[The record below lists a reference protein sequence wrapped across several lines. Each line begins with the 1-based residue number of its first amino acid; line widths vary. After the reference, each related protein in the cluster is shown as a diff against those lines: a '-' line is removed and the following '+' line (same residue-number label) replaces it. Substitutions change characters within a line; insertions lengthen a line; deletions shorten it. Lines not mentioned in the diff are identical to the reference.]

1 MSGDMDAFDMFK
13 LMLDEFSS
21 QILELTGSRPMNAV
35 ELSEALGIPIA
46 ACYRRIRALK
56 EAGIL
61 KEDGRAVSIGGKLV
75 ATYRSA
81 VDSAEVMLEDGRLMV
96 KIVANGQGTANEVV
110 LSEEPTMLH
119 WQMDKPKD
127 VLKKEPNKSD

>member
-1 MSGDMDAFDMFK
+1 MDAFDMFK
-13 LMLDEFSS
+13 LMLDEHSS
-21 QILELTGSRPMNAV
+21 QILELTGSKSLNAV
-35 ELSEALGIPIA
+35 ELSEALGIPVA

-61 KEDGRAVSIGGKLV
+61 REDGRAVSIGGKLV

-96 KIVANGQGTANEVV
+96 RIVANGQNSANEVL
-110 LSEEPTMLH
+110 LSDEPTMLH
-119 WQMDKPKD
+119 WQHAKPKKD
-127 VLKKEPNKSD
+127 TQPE

>member
-1 MSGDMDAFDMFK
+1 MSPDRDAFDTFK
-13 LMLDEFSS
+13 LMLDEYSS
-21 QILELTGSRPMNAV
+21 QILELTGSSPMNAV

-81 VDSAEVMLEDGRLMV
+81 VESAEVLLEDGRLTV
-96 KIVANGQGTANEVV
+96 KISSNGQNTANEVL
-110 LSEEPTMLH
+110 LSDEPTMLH
-119 WQMDKPKD
+119 WEPDKR
-127 VLKKEPNKSD
+127 KSPL

>member
-1 MSGDMDAFDMFK
+1 MSHDMDPFDMFK
-13 LMLDEFSS
+13 LMLDEYSS

-35 ELSEALGIPIA
+35 ELSDALGIPVA

-61 KEDGRAVSIGGKLV
+61 REDGRAVSIGGKLV

-81 VDSAEVMLEDGRLMV
+81 VDTAEVMLEDGRLMV
-96 KIVANGQGTANEVV
+96 KIVANGHDSANEVV
-110 LSEEPTMLH
+110 LSDEPTMLH
-119 WQMDKPKD
+119 WQVDKRKNPPKS
-127 VLKKEPNKSD
+127 E